1 MTDFLDNLG
10 NHQHQKMLREIS
22 NDDKTPKKRDSLKE
36 TEIFENE
43 EEYTCLLYT
52 SPSPR
57 DMRRSRMP
65 SSA

>member
-43 EEYTCLLYT
+43 EEYEKCAILKKYL
-52 SPSPR
+52 
-57 DMRRSRMP
+57 DFLNF
-65 SSA
+65 SS